1 VKQGQQITY
10 KGKAIWIMD
19 AANKDEKACLEAWED
34 AKQVLAKERDG
45 LLALIDCRNAPMT
58 PATVKKA
65 VEVADMV
72 KGDPRFCVAFV
83 GLTGISQ
90 STAQVFAK
98 TRHVHARFFDTA
110 EDAKEWLV
118 KEAEK
123 LQKG

>member
-1 VKQGQQITY
+1 MKQGQQITY
-10 KGKAIWIMD
+10 KGKPIWIMD

-123 LQKG
+123 LKKG

>member
-1 VKQGQQITY
+1 MKHGQSITH
-10 KGKAIWIMD
+10 KGKQIWIMD

-72 KGDPRFCVAFV
+72 KGDPRFCVAFI
-83 GLTGISQ
+83 GLDGVSR
-90 STAQVFAK
+90 STAQVYAT
-98 TRHVHARFFDTA
+98 TRHIHASFFGTA

-118 KEAEK
+118 REDDKRHK
-123 LQKG
+123 R

>member
-1 VKQGQQITY
+1 MKHGQQITY
-10 KGKAIWIMD
+10 KGKPIWIMD
-19 AANKDEKACLEAWED
+19 AANKDEKACLEAWDD
-34 AKQVLAKERDG
+34 AKQVLAKERNG
-45 LLALIDCRNAPMT
+45 LLALVNCKGAPVT

-72 KGDPRFCVAFV
+72 KGDPRFCVALV

-90 STAQVFAK
+90 STAQVYAT
-98 TRHVHARFFDTA
+98 TRHVHASFFDTA
-110 EDAKEWLV
+110 DDAKEWLV

>member
-1 VKQGQQITY
+1 MKPEQLITY
-10 KGKAIWIMD
+10 KGKPIWIMD
-19 AANKDEKACLEAWED
+19 AANKDEKACLEVWED

-45 LLALIDCRNAPMT
+45 LLALIYCKNAPLT

-65 VEVADMV
+65 VEIADMV

-90 STAQVFAK
+90 STAQVYAT
-98 TRHVHARFFDTA
+98 TRHVHASFFDTA

-118 KEAEK
+118 REDDKRHK
-123 LQKG
+123 R